1 MRILLVEDDE
11 LLGSAIQDALTRGA
25 YGVEWVRDGSA
36 AYEALKTGGFDLVVL
51 DLGLPKL
58 DGLTLL
64 RRIRGDG
71 AQVAVL
77 VVSARDRATD
87 RVTGL
92 DAGADDYLVKPF
104 ELDELFAR
112 VRAVQRRMRGAA
124 VNLLE
129 LRDVRVDP
137 VALTVTHR
145 GQAVSL
151 QRREFMVL
159 RKLMEN
165 AGHVL
170 TRAQLEEAI
179 YGWDGNVESNALDV
193 HIYNLRRKLDPDF
206 IRTVRGVGYIVD
218 TGDPGRPAR
227 AGARAPGATGPPTAR
242 APRSTPPSCGAR
254 SRCSASCSG
263 SSPSL
268 RTSRAS
274 TRRKRSST
282 HGSRRPPACSMRSSR
297 ASRWRPKGSRS

>member
-11 LLGSAIQDALTRGA
+11 LLGSAMHDALTRGA
-25 YGVEWVRDGSA
+25 YGVEWVRDGAA
-36 AYEALKTGGFDLVVL
+36 AYEALQTGGFDLVVL

-58 DGLTLL
+58 DGLALL
-64 RRIRGDG
+64 RRIRAGG

-104 ELDELFAR
+104 DLDELFAR

-124 VNLLE
+124 VNTLE
-129 LRDVRVDP
+129 LRDVRIDP

-145 GQAVSL
+145 GQAVTL

-170 TRAQLEEAI
+170 TRGQLEEAI

-193 HIYNLRRKLDPDF
+193 HVHNLRRKLYPGV
-206 IRTVRGVGYIVD
+206 IRTVRGVGYVAD
-218 TGDPGRPAR
+218 
-227 AGARAPGATGPPTAR
+227 
-242 APRSTPPSCGAR
+242 
-254 SRCSASCSG
+254 
-263 SSPSL
+263 
-268 RTSRAS
+268 
-274 TRRKRSST
+274 
-282 HGSRRPPACSMRSSR
+282 PPA
-297 ASRWRPKGSRS
+297 